1 MNASTSSERLLE
13 SPPPPAWRR
22 YLVGSL
28 KTSVAL
34 ALLAWLVHSGRLDLA
49 RLTQVRPSW
58 GMAALAALALGGL
71 LLPVGRWFV
80 LLRIQGLHESLGRVL
95 LLTWAGYFGGLFLP
109 GAASG
114 DLVKVYMILR
124 NRSGGHGRAL
134 STVLLDRIMGL
145 YSFIILGSLAV
156 GGLTLRG
163 EWPTAV
169 RSMAA
174 TTLLLFLGTTTLLGM
189 VAWPWSRRGLLRM
202 VPGNWRQA
210 WTESC
215 GRYVQSPGALTLCL
229 LISLLSNVLVLAS
242 FAAASAALGNGLSVR
257 AAFLAGPLVI
267 LANCLPL
274 SPGGIGVGETTAAT
288 LFTACAASGG
298 AEAMLL
304 CRLCAAFWALPGIVP
319 ALWPQRARSE
329 HPLDEPGVLYAINP
343 VDGEKTGRYPPQPH
357 RNRREARMVPFNDLR
372 PLVQRYRSAYEAALR
387 RVLDRGWFILG
398 PEVEALE
405 TEFAAYH
412 GPGYHAVAVGHGTDA
427 IELALRAAGV
437 GPGDEVI
444 VTPLTAVPT
453 VCAIERAGARPVF
466 ADIDEDTCTLDANA
480 FRAALTPRTRAVVPV
495 HLYGRPADMV
505 GILSVA
511 RSAGL
516 LVVEDCAQAHG
527 ASLGG
532 RLVGTFGHLA
542 AFSFYPTK
550 NLGAFGDAGA
560 VLTSDAA
567 LAERLRRLRRTT
579 DKASVTCTRSAASI
593 AAWTISRRLCSVS
606 AWPTSTSTTRS
617 GAAWRAAIA
626 GNSRDGLARRG
637 SGDPAR
643 LSSIRGPSP
652 GSQRTE
658 PPARR
663 LPDRHEDSLSSAGPS
678 AAGVC
683 GPRLRPG
690 ESACGRTRGQHGA
703 VLASLPRT
711 HHHPTRP
718 GMRRYGRGQQGGRL
732 MSDSGLDEA
741 FNGARVLITGGLGF
755 IGSNL
760 AIRLVEAGSPGH
772 SGRCHDP
779 GVRRQPVQRRAGP

>member
-319 ALWPQRARSE
+319 ALWPQALGRSIPWMNRVFSMQLIRLTE
-329 HPLDEPGVLYAINP
+329 RRPAAILP
-343 VDGEKTGRYPPQPH
+343 SRTGTAGR
-357 RNRREARMVPFNDLR
+357 
-372 PLVQRYRSAYEAALR
+372 
-387 RVLDRGWFILG
+387 RGW
-398 PEVEALE
+398 
-405 TEFAAYH
+405 
-412 GPGYHAVAVGHGTDA
+412 
-427 IELALRAAGV
+427 
-437 GPGDEVI
+437 
-444 VTPLTAVPT
+444 
-453 VCAIERAGARPVF
+453 
-466 ADIDEDTCTLDANA
+466 
-480 FRAALTPRTRAVVPV
+480 
-495 HLYGRPADMV
+495 
-505 GILSVA
+505 
-511 RSAGL
+511 
-516 LVVEDCAQAHG
+516 
-527 ASLGG
+527 
-532 RLVGTFGHLA
+532 
-542 AFSFYPTK
+542 
-550 NLGAFGDAGA
+550 
-560 VLTSDAA
+560 
-567 LAERLRRLRRTT
+567 
-579 DKASVTCTRSAASI
+579 
-593 AAWTISRRLCSVS
+593 SR
-606 AWPTSTSTTRS
+606 STT
-617 GAAWRAAIA
+617 
-626 GNSRDGLARRG
+626 
-637 SGDPAR
+637 
-643 LSSIRGPSP
+643 
-652 GSQRTE
+652 
-658 PPARR
+658 
-663 LPDRHEDSLSSAGPS
+663 
-678 AAGVC
+678 
-683 GPRLRPG
+683 
-690 ESACGRTRGQHGA
+690 
-703 VLASLPRT
+703 
-711 HHHPTRP
+711 
-718 GMRRYGRGQQGGRL
+718 
-732 MSDSGLDEA
+732 
-741 FNGARVLITGGLGF
+741 
-755 IGSNL
+755 
-760 AIRLVEAGSPGH
+760 
-772 SGRCHDP
+772 
-779 GVRRQPVQRRAGP
+779 